1 MALSPNYAWAEPDN
15 SSLVKNGAQD
25 IRALGD
31 AIDTSVWNVGY
42 GQAGKNKIING
53 DMGIWQRGTSF
64 ASIFAAYTAD
74 RFLSGYGTGGT
85 QSIARQEVTGATG
98 LPDYIRYAMRYST
111 TVAATTR
118 YAVTQ
123 RVEDVQTLAGQTV
136 TVSFY
141 AKKISGTPSTLT
153 LNVFQIFGSGG
164 STFTQ
169 PVLDT
174 DFTITTDFQRF
185 THTFSMP
192 SMAGKTIGTS
202 SYLDF
207 RIKYPVEVSV
217 FDVTGWQ
224 VESGGKATPFQTAT
238 GTIQGELS
246 ACQRYYYRIS
256 FAGAASHLGVGH
268 SDTTTSAALKIFFK
282 TTMRIQPTALEQS
295 GTATDYSVRQAGGS
309 LVCSAV
315 PTFASAGTDDAQVNF
330 TVASGLTAG
339 QGVFGRTAVS
349 GAYLGWSAEL

>member
-1 MALSPNYAWAEPDN
+1 
-15 SSLVKNGAQD
+15 
-25 IRALGD
+25 
-31 AIDTSVWNVGY
+31 
-42 GQAGKNKIING
+42 
-53 DMGIWQRGTSF
+53 
-64 ASIFAAYTAD
+64 
-74 RFLSGYGTGGT
+74 
-85 QSIARQEVTGATG
+85 
-98 LPDYIRYAMRYST
+98 MRYST

-174 DFTITTDFQRF
+174 DFTITSDFQRF

-207 RIKYPVEVSV
+207 RIKYPIEVSV

-224 VESGGKATPFQTAT
+224 VESGGKATPFQTAS
-238 GTIQGELS
+238 GGSPQAEL
-246 ACQRYYYRIS
+246 AMCQRYYYRQT
-256 FAGAASHLGVGH
+256 AASGDTFGIGNNASTTVGENN
-268 SDTTTSAALKIFFK
+268 LFFPV
-282 TTMRIQPTALEQS
+282 TMRIAPTALEQS
-295 GTATDYSVRQAGGS
+295 GTAADYSVRSAGAITN
-309 LVCSAV
+309 CSTV
-315 PTFASAGTDDAQVNF
+315 PTFGSTNTICARIVL

-339 QGVFGRTAVS
+339 NGCFARAAS
-349 GAYLGWSAEL
+349 SNAFLGWSAEL